1 MATKKQATP
10 IMDIKSPE
18 KVKPS
23 TTGRPIIV
31 TTHPVLKND
40 PMVVAGPAPGE
51 EAAEQPATAPA
62 LINRT
67 AKTIKPL
74 DPELQAPA
82 TDATPA
88 DQEPTTAAEPPVG
101 DQPAVPVPDSMSE
114 TSQEPTDTDLG
125 PATDSVAETPS
136 ASAPD
141 APIPEAEKPAADNE
155 PAQMDT
161 STSGTAKPVAA
172 TGTDQPAESTAET
185 TRSRDSEA
193 EQRAV
198 SAEEEAARQA
208 REQQLETLITSGKYA
223 VPINAVQRKRSRLFV
238 TVASIIALLLA
249 LAVLDVL
256 LDTGLVK
263 LPVNLPH
270 THFFSAS

>member
-31 TTHPVLKND
+31 TTHSVLKND
-40 PMVVAGPAPGE
+40 PMVVAGATSGE
-51 EAAEQPATAPA
+51 EATEQPATAPA
-62 LINRT
+62 LINRI

-74 DPELQAPA
+74 DPELQATP

-88 DQEPTTAAEPPVG
+88 DQEPTTAAETPVD
-101 DQPAVPVPDSMSE
+101 DQPAA
-114 TSQEPTDTDLG
+114 
-125 PATDSVAETPS
+125 PAPDSVAETSEEPTDTKVEPAAEPAPEAPAAPVASSS
-136 ASAPD
+136 A
-141 APIPEAEKPAADNE
+141 PEAEKPAAEDE
-155 PAQMDT
+155 ARVDAPSETEKPA
-161 STSGTAKPVAA
+161 AA
-172 TGTDQPAESTAET
+172 ASTDQPAESDAET
-185 TRSRDSEA
+185 TRARDSEA

-198 SAEEEAARQA
+198 SAEEEAARQT
-208 REQQLETLITSGKYA
+208 RERQLEALITSGKYA

-238 TVASIIALLLA
+238 TVASVIALLLA